1 MEERRRSK
9 RTEMSSTLMV
19 KRLDQGDMQ
28 EVSIDIVDVSPNGV
42 GFLCKEVLSI
52 GAVYESKLRIW
63 TQEVLHAFL
72 QIVRIEMK
80 EDTYAYGAVFI
91 GMPESDA
98 AKAIKATVNYYL
110 YGQLPSGID
119 GVSEKVFQIMR
130 ADIDRNNAKYQEIC
144 KRNTENINKRWQRT

>member
-63 TQEVLHAFL
+63 THAFL

-80 EDTYAYGAVFI
+80 RDSYMYGAVFI

-98 AKAIKATVNYYL
+98 ARIRVYQTVN
-110 YGQLPSGID
+110 D
-119 GVSEKVFQIMR
+119 EK
-130 ADIDRNNAKYQEIC
+130 
-144 KRNTENINKRWQRT
+144 

>member
-52 GAVYESKLRIW
+52 GAVYESKLRIC
-63 TQEVLHAFL
+63 VLTDC
-72 QIVRIEMK
+72 Q
-80 EDTYAYGAVFI
+80 
-91 GMPESDA
+91 
-98 AKAIKATVNYYL
+98 
-110 YGQLPSGID
+110 
-119 GVSEKVFQIMR
+119 
-130 ADIDRNNAKYQEIC
+130 DRNEGRFLYVWGCLHRNAGERCGKNPRISDSQ
-144 KRNTENINKRWQRT
+144 

>member
-1 MEERRRSK
+1 MEERRRSR

-52 GAVYESKLRIW
+52 SAVYESKLR
-63 TQEVLHAFL
+63 THEVLHAFL

-80 EDTYAYGAVFI
+80 GDSYTYGAVFI
-91 GMPESDA
+91 GMSESDA
-98 AKAIKATVNYYL
+98 ARIRVYQTIN
-110 YGQLPSGID
+110 D
-119 GVSEKVFQIMR
+119 DEKQ
-130 ADIDRNNAKYQEIC
+130 
-144 KRNTENINKRWQRT
+144 

>member
-52 GAVYESKLRIW
+52 GAVYESK
-63 TQEVLHAFL
+63 
-72 QIVRIEMK
+72 IVRIEMK
-80 EDTYAYGAVFI
+80 GDSYTYGAVFI
-91 GMPESDA
+91 GMSESDA
-98 AKAIKATVNYYL
+98 ARIRVYQTIN
-110 YGQLPSGID
+110 D
-119 GVSEKVFQIMR
+119 DEKQ
-130 ADIDRNNAKYQEIC
+130 
-144 KRNTENINKRWQRT
+144 

>member
-9 RTEMSSTLMV
+9 RTEMNSTLMV

-28 EVSIDIVDVSPNGV
+28 EVSIDIVDVSSNGV

-63 TQEVLHAFL
+63 THEVLHAFL

-80 EDTYAYGAVFI
+80 RDTYAYGAVFI
-91 GMPESDA
+91 GMSESDA
-98 AKAIKATVNYYL
+98 ARIRVYQTIN
-110 YGQLPSGID
+110 D
-119 GVSEKVFQIMR
+119 DEK
-130 ADIDRNNAKYQEIC
+130 E
-144 KRNTENINKRWQRT
+144 

>member
-1 MEERRRSK
+1 
-9 RTEMSSTLMV
+9 MV

-63 TQEVLHAFL
+63 THEVLHAFL

-80 EDTYAYGAVFI
+80 GDSYTYGAVFI
-91 GMPESDA
+91 GMSESDA
-98 AKAIKATVNYYL
+98 ARIRVYQTINDDKKQKEKNSSQCCGCYFTCTVISVDFRFFW
-110 YGQLPSGID
+110 SG
-119 GVSEKVFQIMR
+119 R
-130 ADIDRNNAKYQEIC
+130 
-144 KRNTENINKRWQRT
+144 

>member
-9 RTEMSSTLMV
+9 RTEMNSTLMV

-42 GFLCKEVLSI
+42 GFLCKEVL
-52 GAVYESKLRIW
+52 
-63 TQEVLHAFL
+63 HAFL

-80 EDTYAYGAVFI
+80 EDSYAYGAVFI

-98 AKAIKATVNYYL
+98 ARIRVYQTVN
-110 YGQLPSGID
+110 D
-119 GVSEKVFQIMR
+119 EK
-130 ADIDRNNAKYQEIC
+130 
-144 KRNTENINKRWQRT
+144 

>member
-1 MEERRRSK
+1 MEERRRSR

-63 TQEVLHAFL
+63 THEVLHAFL

-80 EDTYAYGAVFI
+80 GDSYTYGAVFI
-91 GMPESDA
+91 GMSESDA
-98 AKAIKATVNYYL
+98 ARIRVYQTINDDEKTIRKKIAVSVVAAILLVLLYLLIFRFFLVRTV
-110 YGQLPSGID
+110 
-119 GVSEKVFQIMR
+119 
-130 ADIDRNNAKYQEIC
+130 RNQAH
-144 KRNTENINKRWQRT
+144 

>member
-63 TQEVLHAFL
+63 THEVLH
-72 QIVRIEMK
+72 VRIEMK
-80 EDTYAYGAVFI
+80 GDSYTYGAVFI
-91 GMPESDA
+91 GMSESDA
-98 AKAIKATVNYYL
+98 ARIRVYQTIN
-110 YGQLPSGID
+110 D
-119 GVSEKVFQIMR
+119 DEKQ
-130 ADIDRNNAKYQEIC
+130 
-144 KRNTENINKRWQRT
+144 

>member
-28 EVSIDIVDVSPNGV
+28 EVIDIVDVSPNGV

-63 TQEVLHAFL
+63 THEVLHAFL

-80 EDTYAYGAVFI
+80 GDSYTYGAVFI
-91 GMPESDA
+91 GMSESDA
-98 AKAIKATVNYYL
+98 ARIRVYQTIN
-110 YGQLPSGID
+110 D
-119 GVSEKVFQIMR
+119 DEKQ
-130 ADIDRNNAKYQEIC
+130 
-144 KRNTENINKRWQRT
+144 

>member
-52 GAVYESKLRIW
+52 GAVYESKLS
-63 TQEVLHAFL
+63 
-72 QIVRIEMK
+72 MK
-80 EDTYAYGAVFI
+80 CCMRSYR
-91 GMPESDA
+91 S
-98 AKAIKATVNYYL
+98 
-110 YGQLPSGID
+110 SG
-119 GVSEKVFQIMR
+119 SK
-130 ADIDRNNAKYQEIC
+130 
-144 KRNTENINKRWQRT
+144 